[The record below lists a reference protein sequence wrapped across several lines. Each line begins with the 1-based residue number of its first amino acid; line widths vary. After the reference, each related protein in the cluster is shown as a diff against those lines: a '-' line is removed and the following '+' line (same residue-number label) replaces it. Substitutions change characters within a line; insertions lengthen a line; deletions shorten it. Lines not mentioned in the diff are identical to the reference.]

1 MGTPRRALL
10 LNGQKKFPKKN
21 FLPRWGI
28 LFYDGREAE
37 DTGQEVRE
45 SLTSYIRE
53 NQAYFYRLAYHYV
66 GDRDLAMD
74 LVQDAIVKAL
84 QHWESLREPEAVR
97 SWFYRILVRECLS
110 FLRQNRR
117 VIYLPEPPD
126 PGQDSHEGAL
136 EDREALRQAL
146 EKLSPKVRTVV
157 LLRFYEE
164 MQLSEIAEITGANL
178 STVKSRLY
186 KGLKKLRE
194 CLEG

>member
-1 MGTPRRALL
+1 MVG
-10 LNGQKKFPKKN
+10 
-21 FLPRWGI
+21 
-28 LFYDGREAE
+28 
-37 DTGQEVRE
+37 
-45 SLTSYIRE
+45 YIRE
-53 NQAYFYRLAYHYV
+53 NQTYFYRLAYQYV

-74 LVQDAIVKAL
+74 LVQDAVVKAL

-117 VIYLPEPPD
+117 VIYLAEPPEQVQSS
-126 PGQDSHEGAL
+126 GESAL
-136 EDREALRQAL
+136 EDREALQQAIDR
-146 EKLSPKVRTVV
+146 LSPKLKTVV

-164 MQLSEIAEITGANL
+164 MQLSEIAEITGTNL

-194 CLEG
+194 SLQEG

>member
-1 MGTPRRALL
+1 M
-10 LNGQKKFPKKN
+10 
-21 FLPRWGI
+21 FLENQDAIGLIP
-28 LFYDGREAE
+28 F
-37 DTGQEVRE
+37 
-45 SLTSYIRE
+45 IRE
-53 NQAYFYRLAYHYV
+53 NQQQFYRLAFSYV
-66 GDRDLAMD
+66 RDSETAMD

-126 PGQDSHEGAL
+126 LGQDSHEGAL

>member
-1 MGTPRRALL
+1 M
-10 LNGQKKFPKKN
+10 
-21 FLPRWGI
+21 
-28 LFYDGREAE
+28 
-37 DTGQEVRE
+37 V
-45 SLTSYIRE
+45 SYIRE
-53 NQAYFYRLAYHYV
+53 NQTYFYRLAYQYV

-74 LVQDAIVKAL
+74 LVQDAVVKAL

-117 VIYLPEPPD
+117 VIYLAEPPE
-126 PGQDSHEGAL
+126 QVQSSAL
-136 EDREALRQAL
+136 EDREALRQAIDR
-146 EKLSPKVRTVV
+146 LSPKLKTVV

-164 MQLSEIAEITGANL
+164 MQLSEIAEITGTNL

-194 CLEG
+194 SLQEG

>member
-1 MGTPRRALL
+1 M
-10 LNGQKKFPKKN
+10 
-21 FLPRWGI
+21 
-28 LFYDGREAE
+28 D
-37 DTGQEVRE
+37 
-45 SLTSYIRE
+45 YIRE
-53 NQAYFYRLAYHYV
+53 NQTYFYRLAYQYV

-84 QHWESLREPEAVR
+84 QHWESLREPEAMR

-117 VIYLPEPPD
+117 VIYLAEPPEAA
-126 PGQDSHEGAL
+126 GESGEGAL
-136 EDREALRQAL
+136 EDRDALRQAMDAL
-146 EKLSPKVRTVV
+146 PPKVKTVV
-157 LLRFYEE
+157 MLRFYEE

-194 CLEG
+194 SLQEE